1 MAVHYS
7 FDFSAS
13 RPEGVRWDFDTLAQA
28 LRRGVGVGD
37 FLRDLEDAF
46 ESRTDPHD
54 EVVTA
59 SAPDQMRHGWIT
71 TVYATAEK
79 HFSRQA
85 TRGDKAVQFSVE
97 RRRLL
102 ALRRSQRAR
111 GDDDADSCMA
121 LARCSRRLRQLTR
134 A

>member
-1 MAVHYS
+1 MAVHCS

-13 RPEGVRWDFDTLAQA
+13 RPEGARWDFDRLVQA

-54 EVVTA
+54 EMVTA
-59 SAPDQMRHGWIT
+59 SAPDQMWHEWIT

-85 TRGDKAVQFSVE
+85 TKDDKAV
-97 RRRLL
+97 
-102 ALRRSQRAR
+102 
-111 GDDDADSCMA
+111 
-121 LARCSRRLRQLTR
+121 
-134 A
+134 